1 MASDRLQDATPSPTP
16 STVLIGDPAP
26 PPHPSIHTGD
36 WRNKGIF
43 PDPGF
48 IWQKPAPKASLYKYG
63 MEGTATPLILNLV
76 QLIHWLPYVP
86 AIMLAAHIS
95 THAAQLQANCGVL
108 ALQVRPFPAC
118 VLLCVWFFASVNR
131 PCVWR
136 KISPGPML
144 PCNVAQVFCLMMAP
158 VTQVFG
164 SVMGIVM
171 HEYVGWQVT
180 EFKSP
185 TVISDGTLGGR
196 DHTFYADNDVSIYT
210 NNNEW
215 LR

>member
-1 MASDRLQDATPSPTP
+1 MSLRPIRLPQSALRCKAVASDRLQDATPSPTP

-26 PPHPSIHTGD
+26 PPDPSVHTGD

-86 AIMLAAHIS
+86 AIVLAAHIS
-95 THAAQLQANCGVL
+95 THAVQLQANCGVS
-108 ALQVRPFPAC
+108 ALQVRSLAC
-118 VLLCVWFFASVNR
+118 LCGNIRRKPLLLCFGKSHVA
-131 PCVWR
+131 
-136 KISPGPML
+136 PMH
-144 PCNVAQVFCLMMAP
+144 Q
-158 VTQVFG
+158 
-164 SVMGIVM
+164 
-171 HEYVGWQVT
+171 E
-180 EFKSP
+180 
-185 TVISDGTLGGR
+185 
-196 DHTFYADNDVSIYT
+196 
-210 NNNEW
+210 